1 MSRTEPTW
9 APLSRALVE
18 AMGGWLVLSVHQHGW
33 WVLDEDGG
41 GLLLGCRGRLR
52 ADAKVIWLRVMA
64 PPTDRRENR
73 AEDCLLDL
81 DHPGTVGA
89 LLTVLCRRQGGLTG
103 RTIDALDAAQ
113 RLKSFPSLPEVVA
126 MAVYE
131 ALTDKPWGGDL

>member
-18 AMGGWLVLSVHQHGW
+18 ALGGWMVLSAHQYRW
-33 WVLDEDGG
+33 WVQDEDGG
-41 GLLLGCRGRLR
+41 GLLVGCRGRLR
-52 ADAKVIWLRVMA
+52 ADADVLWLRVMN
-64 PPTDRRENR
+64 PPTDRRESR

-89 LLTVLCRRQGGLTG
+89 LLAVLCRQQGGLTG

-113 RLKSFPSLPEVVA
+113 HQKDWASMPDAVA
-126 MAVYE
+126 LAVYE
-131 ALTDKPWGGDL
+131 ALTDTPWSDDA